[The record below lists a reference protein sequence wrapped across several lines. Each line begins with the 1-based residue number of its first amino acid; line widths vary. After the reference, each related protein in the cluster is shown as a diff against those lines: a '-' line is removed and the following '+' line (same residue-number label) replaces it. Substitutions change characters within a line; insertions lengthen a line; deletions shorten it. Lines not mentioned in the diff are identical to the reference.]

1 MRLLLVE
8 DDGDLGEAV
17 RRNLERSGFTTD
29 LMATA
34 DDAEAAIAT
43 TGYAAL
49 LLDLGL
55 PDRDGVALIRHLRQR
70 GSPLPILILTA
81 RDAVPDRVRGLEAGA
96 DDYLVKPFDHDELV
110 ARIRAVLRR
119 PGRDHGAEIRVGNL
133 AFATATGAVM
143 VDERNLVIPRREL
156 ALLEA
161 LVRRTGR
168 VVTRAVLGDELWGFA
183 DEVESNSLESHVSR
197 LRKRLLDAGAKV
209 KIHTVRGVGYMLDG

>member
-1 MRLLLVE
+1 
-8 DDGDLGEAV
+8 
-17 RRNLERSGFTTD
+17 
-29 LMATA
+29 MATA

-55 PDRDGVALIRHLRQR
+55 PDRDGVALIRQLRQR

-133 AFATATGAVM
+133 AFAAATGAVM
-143 VDERNLVIPRREL
+143 VDERNR
-156 ALLEA
+156 
-161 LVRRTGR
+161 
-168 VVTRAVLGDELWGFA
+168 
-183 DEVESNSLESHVSR
+183 
-197 LRKRLLDAGAKV
+197 
-209 KIHTVRGVGYMLDG
+209 